1 MSMTQKFN
9 FIHKIKGELKL
20 PGDKSISHRAVM
32 FSSLAKG
39 KSSIQNLAKGEDV
52 KSTINCFRQL
62 GISIEQNENGHQI
75 IGNGFKG
82 LKFSNTPLDAGNSG
96 TLTRLI
102 SGILC
107 SQNFESTIVGDK
119 SLSSRPMKRIIV
131 PLATMGAKI
140 TATPDSTLPLKIF
153 PSERITPVTYE
164 LPVASAQVKGAVL
177 LAGLHLD
184 DTTTVI
190 ENSPSRNHTERM
202 LGLKT
207 EVINGKYFSYVS
219 KENYPV
225 PKNYVIPGDI
235 STAVY
240 FIVLTLLT
248 KNSEIVIKDVS
259 LNTSRTGI
267 LEILSKMGADIQ
279 LLNERENAGELYGD
293 ILVRSSELKNINLD
307 NYAIVNFIDEI
318 PVLAVA
324 GIFAEGD
331 FEIKTAKELRF
342 KESDRIKA
350 VCENLRITG
359 LQVDEYED
367 GFKLSGEIKNKN
379 LQFNSFGD
387 HRIAMAFGILCS
399 LLEDGGDVTNFDS
412 VNISNPDFLIQ
423 LKQVFN
429 G

>member
-1 MSMTQKFN
+1 MTQKFN

-39 KSSIQNLAKGEDV
+39 KSAIQNLAKGEDV

-82 LKFSNTPLDAGNSG
+82 LKFNNTPLDAGNSG

-107 SQNFESTIVGDK
+107 CQNFESSIVGDK

-140 TATPDSTLPLKIF
+140 SSTPDSTLPLKIF
-153 PSERITPVTYE
+153 PSEKITPVTYE

-190 ENSPSRNHTERM
+190 ENTPSRNHTERM

-207 EVINGKYFSYVS
+207 EVIKGKYFSYVS

-225 PKNYVIPGDI
+225 PKDYVIPGDI

-248 KNSEIVIKDVS
+248 KNSELVIKDVS

-267 LEILSKMGADIQ
+267 LEILSKMGANIQ
-279 LLNERENAGELYGD
+279 LLNERENAGEMYGD

-331 FEIKTAKELRF
+331 FEISTAKELRF

-367 GFKLSGEIKNKN
+367 GFKISGEITNKN

-412 VNISNPDFLIQ
+412 VSISNPDFLIQ
-423 LKQVFN
+423 LKQVSN

>member
-39 KSSIQNLAKGEDV
+39 KSAIQNLAKGEDV

-82 LKFSNTPLDAGNSG
+82 LKFNNTPLDAGNSG

-107 SQNFESTIVGDK
+107 CQNFESSIVGDK

-140 TATPDSTLPLKIF
+140 SSTPDSTLPLKIF
-153 PSERITPVTYE
+153 PSEKITPVTYE

-190 ENSPSRNHTERM
+190 ENTPSRNHTERM

-207 EVINGKYFSYVS
+207 EVIKGKYFSYVS

-225 PKNYVIPGDI
+225 PKDYVIPGDI

-248 KNSEIVIKDVS
+248 KNSELVIKDVS

-267 LEILSKMGADIQ
+267 LEILSKMGANIQ
-279 LLNERENAGELYGD
+279 LLNERENAGEMYGD

-331 FEIKTAKELRF
+331 FEISTAKELRF

-367 GFKLSGEIKNKN
+367 GFKISGEITNKN

-412 VNISNPDFLIQ
+412 VSISNPDFLIQ
-423 LKQVFN
+423 LKQVSN

>member
-1 MSMTQKFN
+1 
-9 FIHKIKGELKL
+9 
-20 PGDKSISHRAVM
+20 
-32 FSSLAKG
+32 
-39 KSSIQNLAKGEDV
+39 
-52 KSTINCFRQL
+52 
-62 GISIEQNENGHQI
+62 
-75 IGNGFKG
+75 
-82 LKFSNTPLDAGNSG
+82 
-96 TLTRLI
+96 
-102 SGILC
+102 
-107 SQNFESTIVGDK
+107 
-119 SLSSRPMKRIIV
+119 MKRIIV

-153 PSERITPVTYE
+153 PSEKITPVTYE

-177 LAGLHLD
+177 LAGLHLG

-225 PKNYVIPGDI
+225 PKDYVIPGDI

-240 FIVLTLLT
+240 FIVITLLT
-248 KNSEIVIKDVS
+248 KNSELVIKDVS

-279 LLNERENAGELYGD
+279 LLNKRENAGELYGD